1 MAKAKTIKKGEVKT
15 AEAPVVVKKREKVT
29 SDTKREYS
37 PAETYDEGECIYHKT
52 WDDVGEILEVGI
64 TEDGIKKIRV
74 QFEKVGLKTLCM
86 GR

>member
-1 MAKAKTIKKGEVKT
+1 MAKAKTIKKGDVKT
-15 AEAPVVVKKREKVT
+15 VETPAPKKRDKVNSET
-29 SDTKREYS
+29 RREYS
-37 PAETYDEGECIYHKT
+37 AAEVYEEGECIYHKT